1 MSIAASELLQSA
13 AKASTNPTPDAFRW
27 RPPKDFSTRG
37 FRPHT
42 QRKPRHE
49 PPAPPIPPP
58 CRPEKSVRDRCK
70 SYSWRL
76 PRLRGAAARSFQHHP
91 QISLGLEKSV
101 LRSGLADLQNRR
113 DFRVPKAFHFIQ
125 QKNVPLVPR
134 QLR

>member
-1 MSIAASELLQSA
+1 M
-13 AKASTNPTPDAFRW
+13 NPIPDADRW
-27 RPPKDFSTRG
+27 QPPKDFSTRE
-37 FRPHT
+37 FLSRT
-42 QRKPRHE
+42 QRMSWHE
-49 PPAPPIPPP
+49 LPAPSIPPP

-113 DFRVPKAFHFIQ
+113 NLRVPEAFHFIQ
-125 QKNVPLVPR
+125 QENVPLVPR